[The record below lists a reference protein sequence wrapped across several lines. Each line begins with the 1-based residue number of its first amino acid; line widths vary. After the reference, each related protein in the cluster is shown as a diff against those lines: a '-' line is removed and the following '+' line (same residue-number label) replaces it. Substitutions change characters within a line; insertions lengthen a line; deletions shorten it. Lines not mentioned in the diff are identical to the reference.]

1 MILYRKSPVT
11 GEANVMNIPVTRQQL
26 DAWESGER
34 VKNVFPNLTSV
45 QKEFIKF
52 GIINEKERNIYL
64 QQEKESE

>member
-34 VKNVFPNLTSV
+34 VQNVFPNLTSV
-45 QKEFIKF
+45 QIEFIKF
-52 GIINEKERNIYL
+52 GIIDEKERNIYL